1 MLSNL
6 CSFENELFIYGGISF
21 DFFMDPGGP
30 IRSRNDH
37 FMMKLDKDTRMW
49 QPVTYAGAPK
59 ETWPQDLA
67 YVKGMFSNLE
77 SLLMYRR
84 HIMHAI

>member
-1 MLSNL
+1 
-6 CSFENELFIYGGISF
+6 
-21 DFFMDPGGP
+21 
-30 IRSRNDH
+30 
-37 FMMKLDKDTRMW
+37 MMKLDKDTRMW